1 MAKTK
6 AEVYEYKCVTE
17 EGLAYWKTLSKDE
30 QEFNKERVLLF
41 ETYKGYELEAMAIN
55 AAWARSP
62 TERWRTKVKDEV
74 VRNTLWTC
82 YRTGKVLPAKHCL
95 IAGSQ
100 VASFES
106 LSKPERDF
114 LNIDRE
120 VQEVEEHDAK
130 ITHDNIK
137 TMLEHC
143 KQTEQAVTILNG
155 LLETSEQLNEFACYM
170 SMSVEGTRDEVI
182 SRIVEGYIPQKE
194 KG

>member
-6 AEVYEYKCVTE
+6 AQVYKDEYVTE

-62 TERWRTKVKDEV
+62 TERIRTRVADEV

-82 YRTGKVLPAKHCL
+82 YRTGKVLTAKHC
-95 IAGSQ
+95 IITGDQA
-100 VASFES
+100 ASFES
-106 LSKPERDF
+106 LSKEERAF
-114 LNIDRE
+114 LNADQHIK
-120 VQEVEEHDAK
+120 EVEAHDAK

-155 LLETSEQLNEFACYM
+155 LLETNEQLNEFACYM
-170 SMSVEGTRDEVI
+170 SMSVEGNRDGVI
-182 SRIVEGYIPQKE
+182 SRIVEGYIPKKE
-194 KG
+194 KA